1 MLISDTMNGALN
13 QQIGNE
19 FSASLQYVAIASH
32 FAVETLP
39 ELADHFYRQAQE
51 ERDHAMRF
59 VRYVIEAG
67 GRVEIPA
74 IPAPQAVFKS
84 VEEAVQLSLDREK
97 EVTRQINELVDL
109 AIKQTDHITQ
119 NFLSWF
125 LTEQLE
131 EVSSMDDLLRIVQR
145 AGAANLLFVEDYLAR
160 RKGKQSTRPGNLPG
174 NP

>member
-1 MLISDTMNGALN
+1 MLISNTMNSALN

-19 FSASLQYVAIASH
+19 FSASLQYVAIGSH
-32 FAVETLP
+32 FAADTLP
-39 ELADHFYRQAQE
+39 ELADHFYKQAQE

-59 VRYVIEAG
+59 VRYIIEAG
-67 GRVEIPA
+67 GRVEIPEL
-74 IPAPQAVFKS
+74 PAPQASFKT
-84 VEEAVQLSLDREK
+84 VEEAVQLSLDQEK
-97 EVTRQINELVDL
+97 AVTQQINELVDL
-109 AIKQTDHITQ
+109 AIKQTDHITR

-160 RKGKQSTRPGNLPG
+160 RKGKQLTMPGSLPG
-174 NP
+174 A